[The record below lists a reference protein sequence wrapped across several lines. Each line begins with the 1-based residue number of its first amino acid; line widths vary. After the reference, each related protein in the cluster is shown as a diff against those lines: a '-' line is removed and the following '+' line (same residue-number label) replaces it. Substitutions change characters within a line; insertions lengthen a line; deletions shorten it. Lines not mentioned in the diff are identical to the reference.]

1 MVHPS
6 TSERK
11 SFVKLSIEHLCVYLD
26 NSPILHNV
34 SLTVKDGEFIS
45 LLGASGCG
53 KTTLL
58 KAISGIL
65 PVSSGSICLGEENI
79 TVLPA
84 HRRGTVVVFQDM
96 RLFPHMTVAENVA
109 FAQKMQSIPKA
120 QRLQN
125 AEYFLKLVQ
134 LDGYGSRRVH
144 QLSGGQQQRVALAR
158 ALAAKPRI
166 LLLDEPFS
174 ALDESLR
181 QEMRTL
187 VRSLHDELQMTTVL
201 VTHDKEEALSLSDR
215 VALMS
220 DGKILQVGTPEEIYL
235 HPISHVVADYFGDAV
250 YLSGEV
256 RSGIFSGNG
265 ITCPVSVDDGFYD
278 LLLRPRALQIDNA
291 GNYYLSVTAVK
302 FCGSVTK
309 VTLIAPDGLL
319 WEKSLH
325 DSCSLRA
332 GDHLSC
338 QLDLSNPILFPK
350 Q

>member
-1 MVHPS
+1 M
-6 TSERK
+6 
-11 SFVKLSIEHLCVYLD
+11 KLSVEQLSVHLD

-34 SLTVKDGEFIS
+34 SFTVNDGEFIS

-58 KAISGIL
+58 KTISGIL
-65 PVSSGSICLGEENI
+65 PASSGSIYLGKENI
-79 TVLPA
+79 TTLPA
-84 HRRGTVVVFQDM
+84 YRRGTVVVFQDM

-109 FAQKMQSIPKA
+109 FAQKMQGISKV

-134 LDGYGSRRVH
+134 LDGYGNRRVN

-158 ALAAKPRI
+158 ALAAKPKV

-187 VRSLHDELQMTTVL
+187 VRSLHDKLQMTTVL

-220 DGKILQVGTPEEIYL
+220 DGKILQIDTPEEIYL
-235 HPISHVVADYFGDAV
+235 HPTNRVVADYFGDAV

-256 RSGIFSGNG
+256 RSGVFTGNS
-265 ITCPVSVDDGFYD
+265 IICPVSICNGTYD
-278 LLLRPRALQIDNA
+278 LLLRPRALRIDKS
-291 GNYYLSVTAVK
+291 GDYHLTVTAVT
-302 FCGSVTK
+302 FCGNVTK
-309 VTLIAPDGLL
+309 VTFTASDGLL
-319 WEKSLH
+319 WKKSLY
-325 DSCSLRA
+325 DSSSFHV
-332 GDHLSC
+332 GDQLSC
-338 QLDLSNPILFPK
+338 QLDLSDPILFPK
-350 Q
+350 E